1 MTIPTEKLPPVSHG
15 PAKNRSKWR
24 RRIGVAG
31 AVLIA
36 LVVGGAIGAAGSS
49 QQSLLKSDQAT
60 INTEHTKIGQLHG
73 QLGMLQGK
81 TSALQSRLA
90 SETNMA
96 NHALAAATAKVKA
109 ADAAKQAQLNQ
120 EAASMKSQQK
130 TLDTEV
136 GNVQANQISASG
148 VYVVGRDVKSGTWHT
163 NGDGGQTDSEC
174 YFATL
179 NSDNTQDISDN
190 NNFDGAET
198 VNLSGVY
205 AFNIS
210 GPCTW
215 VLVP

>member
-1 MTIPTEKLPPVSHG
+1 MTMPTEKLPSVSHG
-15 PAKNRSKWR
+15 PAKNCNKWP

-36 LVVGGAIGAAGSS
+36 LVVGGAIGAAGASH
-49 QQSLLKSDQAT
+49 QSLLNSDQAT
-60 INTEHTKIGQLHG
+60 INMDHAKIGQLHG
-73 QLGMLQGK
+73 QLGALQSK
-81 TSALQSRLA
+81 ISAVQSRLA
-90 SETNMA
+90 SETNTA
-96 NHALAAATAKVKA
+96 NHALAAATAKVRA

-120 EAASMKSQQK
+120 EAASMKSREK
-130 TLDTEV
+130 TLNTEI

-148 VYVVGRDVKSGTWHT
+148 VYVVGQDIKSGTWHT
-163 NGDGGQTDSEC
+163 NGDGGQTDNEC

-198 VNLSGVY
+198 VSLSGVY